1 MCHGSRDLLLLWTEE
16 LVPFNEPWM
25 YICTI
30 ILSNYN
36 GRQVPRSKC
45 CNTVWYICHVRSVWL
60 YLINTSIHV
69 SLYALCVPARPL
81 YVIVHWLSF
90 RHMSSYGIYSSLEEA
105 FEFCWSLFAGEVK
118 LNKFE
123 FETQGLLD
131 LLCKHLEWN
140 GISVS
145 ESQRFLLSKCQK
157 RWGARRNGCFRRL
170 IPRQLI
176 LYPPTWNLTQSPA
189 ICKWLPTLCQQ
200 HTSRNSVR
208 NQWEYYQ

>member
-1 MCHGSRDLLLLWTEE
+1 MCHSSRDLLLLWTEE

-25 YICTI
+25 YICTT

-60 YLINTSIHV
+60 YSINTSIHV

-90 RHMSSYGIYSSLEEA
+90 RHMSSYGVYSSLEEA

-123 FETQGLLD
+123 FGTQGLLD
-131 LLCKHLEWN
+131 LLCKHWFSSSVWN
-140 GISVS
+140 FCFWVPEVPPFEMSKAVRS
-145 ESQRFLLSKCQK
+145 KKKRLFSQ
-157 RWGARRNGCFRRL
+157 AN
-170 IPRQLI
+170 
-176 LYPPTWNLTQSPA
+176 
-189 ICKWLPTLCQQ
+189 
-200 HTSRNSVR
+200 
-208 NQWEYYQ
+208 

>member
-1 MCHGSRDLLLLWTEE
+1 MCHGSRDFLLLWTEE

-123 FETQGLLD
+123 FGTQGLLD
-131 LLCKHLEWN
+131 LLCKHWFSSSVWN
-140 GISVS
+140 FCFWVQAVPPFEMSKAVRS
-145 ESQRFLLSKCQK
+145 KKKRLFSQANS
-157 RWGARRNGCFRRL
+157 
-170 IPRQLI
+170 
-176 LYPPTWNLTQSPA
+176 PPTNF
-189 ICKWLPTLCQQ
+189 IPTHLKSYPKPC
-200 HTSRNSVR
+200 HM
-208 NQWEYYQ
+208 